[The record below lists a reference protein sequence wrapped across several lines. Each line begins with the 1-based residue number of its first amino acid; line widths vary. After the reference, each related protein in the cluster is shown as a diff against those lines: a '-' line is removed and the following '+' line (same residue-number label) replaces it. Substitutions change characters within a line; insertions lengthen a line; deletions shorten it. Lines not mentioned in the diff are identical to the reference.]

1 MRFSDGAVR
10 TLVALVEERYPQEA
24 CGLCLSRPSEPDL
37 ILRVQPLAN
46 VHPNPSR
53 AFAFD
58 DGEHL
63 LAQREAEAA
72 DEIIRAFFHSHP
84 EGEARL
90 SSTDLAGALIDDEPL
105 WPGID
110 WIVVGTR
117 GARVHGAR
125 RFRIDAAG
133 PVEAPLRLTLR

>member
-1 MRFSDGAVR
+1 MRFAGVAAR

-46 VHPNPSR
+46 VHPDPSR

-63 LAQREAEAA
+63 LAQREARAG
-72 DEIIRAFFHSHP
+72 DELIRAFFHSHP
-84 EGEARL
+84 DGEARL
-90 SSTDLAGALIDDEPL
+90 SSTDLARALVDDEPL

-110 WIVVGTR
+110 WLVVGTR
-117 GARVHGAR
+117 GARVHDAR
-125 RFRIDAAG
+125 RFRIHAAG
-133 PVEAPLRLTLR
+133 AVEEPLELTLR